1 MNASESKRIAVLGG
15 GAWATALAQAQ
26 SDAGNDV
33 RIWLRD
39 AEVLRA
45 IRHERENPRY
55 LPGVRLDPRLQAT
68 DDPAE
73 ALAGAD
79 CVLMAVPAQA
89 LREALT
95 ELAARIPARAPL
107 VLCSKGIERTSG
119 ALPSRVAASILPGH
133 PVAALSGPSFAADVA
148 RRLPTAVTVAAE
160 DGQLAADLARIL
172 SSRRFRCYST
182 DDLAGVE
189 AGGALKNVLAIAAG
203 IVIGRELGSSAQ
215 AALITRGFVELRRL
229 ASALGA
235 RPETVMGLSGLG
247 DLILTCSS
255 EKSRNFAYG
264 VALGRA
270 QPVENLPLAE
280 GVATAGIAAR
290 IARERAIVVPII
302 DAVARITDGSLTIEA
317 AIGELLD
324 RPLRPETE

>member
-1 MNASESKRIAVLGG
+1 
-15 GAWATALAQAQ
+15 
-26 SDAGNDV
+26 
-33 RIWLRD
+33 
-39 AEVLRA
+39 
-45 IRHERENPRY
+45 
-55 LPGVRLDPRLQAT
+55 
-68 DDPAE
+68 
-73 ALAGAD
+73 
-79 CVLMAVPAQA
+79 
-89 LREALT
+89 
-95 ELAARIPARAPL
+95 
-107 VLCSKGIERTSG
+107 GIERTSG

-264 VALGRA
+264 VALGR
-270 QPVENLPLAE
+270 
-280 GVATAGIAAR
+280 
-290 IARERAIVVPII
+290 
-302 DAVARITDGSLTIEA
+302 
-317 AIGELLD
+317 
-324 RPLRPETE
+324 